1 MRFYATP
8 NQDEPYRDEVQD
20 YYLEL
25 FDFYFFTYGERTN
38 MFVHVGLEHPSSDY
52 APRYARINI
61 NCYDEND
68 ELVTKFTILADE
80 ARPGVQK
87 YYKWPFNYEQ
97 YKRIVRMELATDNY
111 PEGYDISGFYLYY
124 P

>member
-8 NQDEPYRDEVQD
+8 LQDEPYRDEVQE
-20 YYLEL
+20 YCLTL
-25 FDFYFFTYGERTN
+25 CDFYFFTYGNRTN
-38 MFVHVGLEHPSSDY
+38 MFVQVGLEHPSSDY
-52 APRYARINI
+52 APRYARIEL

-80 ARPGVQK
+80 ARPGVKK
-87 YYKWPFNYEQ
+87 YYKWPFEYALYQ
-97 YKRIVRMELATDNY
+97 RIARMELATDNY
-111 PEGYDISGFYLYY
+111 PEGYTIQEFYRYY